1 MVTQIISLFYK
12 LKYRKSLNRAVKH
25 AIHMKNNK
33 GYKCLVLMF
42 PGGYRAV
49 TKQAVKLLLKQGY
62 FKKGTTMQKIEN
74 MSAFTTN

>member
-1 MVTQIISLFYK
+1 
-12 LKYRKSLNRAVKH
+12 
-25 AIHMKNNK
+25 MKNNK